1 MAQGGRLF
9 RRRLVTLAIV
19 IASGASLVPL
29 QDARAD
35 VAAGLSTGERG
46 TGLPTVPVRIP
57 RSSADTRAH
66 RADVVWS
73 DVDATYKWA
82 KAAIDYVG
90 GTNTWMRDFA
100 PNPDGTYPFQPAT
113 IETRKYFARA
123 VVQALAPTE
132 PIDPSITF
140 PDIDPSD
147 AFYPAV
153 NVAVKLHWMQ
163 KTPAGTFAPDKPV
176 TTTTVHRVLVL
187 ALGLAPA
194 AKALNHLH
202 TADGTTF
209 QLPQNFGALI
219 LGMRLGLRYNSS
231 DESMDVGPRTPL
243 SRAQVAYS
251 LFRAVT
257 QPSWDVPELL
267 TEYSGIELPTL
278 TPDQQQLVQ
287 WGVRYVGY
295 PYVWGGEWGLST
307 PEPSALGGQPVPG
320 FDCSG
325 LTWWLIR
332 ANDGG
337 IWDVSPPRP
346 YVGWDLPQR
355 TSTDMATQGKLTY
368 DQLEPGDVMFYDGD
382 GDGRVDH
389 VDTFIGNGWA
399 LDSSSTPGGVTIMWV
414 GDGWYR
420 DHFVHG
426 RRVLPD

>member
-1 MAQGGRLF
+1 MAQGGRSF
-9 RRRLVTLAIV
+9 RRRLVTIAIV
-19 IASGASLVPL
+19 IATG
-29 QDARAD
+29 
-35 VAAGLSTGERG
+35 AGLSPIHDAHASDAAPVTAGERG
-46 TGLPTVPVRIP
+46 SGMPPVPVRLP
-57 RSSADTRAH
+57 RSSNDAAVRRPA
-66 RADVVWS
+66 VVWS
-73 DVDATYKWA
+73 DVDATYRWA
-82 KAAIDYVG
+82 RTAINYVG
-90 GTNTWMRDFA
+90 SAETWMRDFA
-100 PNPDGTYPFQPAT
+100 ADPDGTYPFQPGT

-123 VVQALAPTE
+123 VVQALAPSE

-140 PDIDPSD
+140 PDLDPSD

-153 NVAVKLHWMQ
+153 NVAVKLHWMT
-163 KTPAGTFAPDKPV
+163 KTAAGTFAPDKPV

-187 ALGLAPA
+187 ALGLGPT

-202 TADGTTF
+202 TADGATF
-209 QLPQNFGALI
+209 QLPQNFGALL
-219 LGMRLGLRYNSS
+219 LGMRLGLRYNNG

-251 LFRAVT
+251 LFHAVT
-257 QPSWDVPELL
+257 QPSWSVPELL
-267 TEYSGIELPTL
+267 TEYGTIELPSL
-278 TPDQQQLVQ
+278 DPDQLQLVQ
-287 WGVRYVGY
+287 WGIRYVGF

-325 LTWWLIR
+325 FTWWLIR

-337 IWDVSPPRP
+337 SWDVSPPRP

-355 TSTDMATQGKLTY
+355 TSADMATSGSLTY
-368 DQLEPGDVMFYDGD
+368 EQLQPGDVMFYDGD

-426 RRVLPD
+426 RHVLPA